1 MTSMM
6 EDDQQHSDEQAAADR
21 APDRRKL
28 LTGIATGSLVMTLSN
43 RPAFAQQFTESKLAS
58 LRAGGSLPANG

>member
-1 MTSMM
+1 M
-6 EDDQQHSDEQAAADR
+6 EDDERHNDEQANADR

-43 RPAFAQQFTESKLAS
+43 RPAFAQQFTQSKLAS
-58 LRAGGSLPANG
+58 LRAGGSFPGNG